1 MPRPSRI
8 ETSDHYE
15 EIVERLSLGES
26 TRSISKWLKEDFGES
41 ISHVALAKYKSKHIK
56 MEDKVEAELNK
67 RAKKRNKKIN
77 KIVQNKTDVKE
88 SIEKNTQS
96 IVKNNADTKEAINE
110 NIKTVSETIAD
121 NMQGV
126 AKVAAQFPQKFQE
139 ACEDAKDESNTNVT
153 SKDVARLA
161 LDANKLYNDY
171 FKQDGNIE
179 ITEGFEELANAIH
192 KSRQAIEKAKK
203 L

>member
-1 MPRPSRI
+1 MI

-15 EIVERLSLGES
+15 EIVEKLSLGES
-26 TRSISKWLKEDFGES
+26 TRNVSKWLKENFGES
-41 ISHVALAKYKSKHIK
+41 ISHVTLAKYKSKHIK

-67 RAKKRNKKIN
+67 RAKKRKKKVN
-77 KIVQNKTDVKE
+77 KIVQNKADIKE
-88 SIEKNTQS
+88 AIEENTRS
-96 IVKNNADTKEAINE
+96 IVKENADTKEAINE

-126 AKVAAQFPQKFQE
+126 AKVAAQFPDKFQK
-139 ACEDAKDESNTNVT
+139 ACEDAENEKSPVT